1 MLNHEQLDENALKEY
16 SAVVLAYI
24 GDAVFELLVRTHVVA
39 AGNRRVKDI
48 HHDTVELVR
57 AGSQA
62 RVIRLLYD
70 QLSAQEQD
78 IVRRGRN
85 AKSIA
90 PRHADPADYQM
101 STGFEALLGYL
112 YLKGDDQRLLELVNQ
127 SLGFSDSEDSGS
139 IKQAREEKV

>member
-1 MLNHEQLDENALKEY
+1 LLNHEPLDENALREY

-39 AGNRRVKDI
+39 AGNRPVKDI

-57 AGSQA
+57 AQSQA
-62 RVIRLLYD
+62 RVIRSLYD
-70 QLSAQEQD
+70 QLSVQEQD

-90 PRHADPADYQM
+90 PRNADPADYQM

-112 YLKGDDQRLLELVNQ
+112 YLKGDDQRVLELVNQ
-127 SLGFSDSEDSGS
+127 ALGFRDKEANGS
-139 IKQAREEKV
+139 IIQEEEEKV